1 MGDTVGKL
9 PGPMKALLH
18 FLFFLVVT
26 TVAGLAAG
34 PEAFPAASEYP
45 AIKKAAE
52 SGDLAAVIKA
62 GICAREGIGRE
73 RDTDEAYRLFKK
85 AADAGD
91 ALGMFYLAVCHDTG
105 AGTEKDVDEAITWAK
120 KAADRKHPKG
130 QAFLGLLYSRGEGT
144 KKSTAEGFRLVEEAA
159 RTGDGYAEV
168 MLGYLLSKGIGADKD
183 EGRAFQLFKSSA
195 EKGTRLGWTRL
206 GDAYHFGIGT
216 RVDNDEAVAC
226 WLKATEQGHAGG
238 YMRLANAHM
247 TGEGVRQSHEKARSY
262 AELAYESEN
271 DTRTY
276 AAALLAHLYHE
287 GLGVDKSP
295 SQTARYL
302 RISAAGGHIG
312 SMNNY
317 AALCLQPGSGVL
329 TDHTLAVALYM
340 VAAAKGEETAKKNIQ
355 SLQPT
360 ESALFSYSKATAI
373 ARSIMQS
380 LDARQEIAELQEGW
394 SSDQMTKGGSGAP
407 RKEDR
412 KGRVVT
418 GSGLVFTP
426 EGHVFTN
433 HHVVENGKS
442 FEVYVPSLKKK
453 LPAKLIVSDAANDLA
468 VLQVE
473 TWKNEPHSPALP
485 PPIASSTKAKIGDKV
500 FAIGFPLPDALG
512 TEAKYTSGDVSSL
525 SGIGDDK
532 RVIQISA
539 PIQPGNSGGPLALAD
554 GRIVG
559 VVVAT
564 LNYRLTLKESGSLP
578 QNVNFA
584 VKSDYLRILA
594 ANSGVDIP
602 DDLKV
607 TGSPVE
613 HVNAYTVQ
621 VICTQ

>member
-9 PGPMKALLH
+9 PGPMKALLRH
-18 FLFFLVVT
+18 FIFVVIT
-26 TVAGLAAG
+26 TVAGLAAA
-34 PEAFPAASEYP
+34 PEAFPVASEYP

-62 GICAREGIGRE
+62 GICAREGIGRG
-73 RDTDEAYRLFKK
+73 RDADEAFQLFKK
-85 AADAGD
+85 AADAGEPV
-91 ALGMFYLAVCHDTG
+91 GMFYMAICHDSG
-105 AGTEKDVDEAITWAK
+105 IGTAKDVEQAIAWAK
-120 KAADRKHPKG
+120 KAAAKQHPKG
-130 QAFLGLLYSRGEGT
+130 LAFLGVLYTRGHRAKE
-144 KKSTAEGFRLVEEAA
+144 SPVEGFKLVERAA

-168 MLGYLLSKGIGADKD
+168 MLGYLLSKGIGTTKD
-183 EGRAFQLFKSSA
+183 EDRAFQLFKSSA

-226 WLKATEQGHAGG
+226 WLKAIEQGHPGAC
-238 YMRLANAHM
+238 MRLANAHM
-247 TGEGVRQSHEKARSY
+247 TGEGVRQSYEKARTY
-262 AELAYESEN
+262 AEVAYEGDS

-276 AAALLAHLYHE
+276 GAALLAHLYHE

-295 SQTARYL
+295 TRAARYL

-329 TDHTLAVALYM
+329 ADQTLAAALYM
-340 VAAAKGEETAKKNIQ
+340 VAAAKGDETAKKNIQ
-355 SLQPT
+355 LVQPA
-360 ESALFSYSKATAI
+360 ESAFFSYSKATAI
-373 ARSIMQS
+373 ARSIMQA
-380 LDARQEIAELQEGW
+380 LDADREIEELQEGW

-433 HHVVENGKS
+433 HHVIENGKS

-473 TWKNEPHSPALP
+473 SWKSEPHSPALP
-485 PPIASSTKAKIGDKV
+485 PPIASSTKAKIGDKI

-607 TGSPVE
+607 KGSPVE

>member
-1 MGDTVGKL
+1 
-9 PGPMKALLH
+9 MKALLRS
-18 FLFFLVVT
+18 LFFLLVT
-26 TVAGLAAG
+26 TGAGLAAG
-34 PEAFPAASEYP
+34 PEAFPTASEYP

-52 SGDLAAVIKA
+52 RGDLAAVIKA
-62 GICAREGIGRE
+62 GICAREGIGRG
-73 RDTDEAYRLFKK
+73 RDPDEAFRLFKK
-85 AADAGD
+85 AADASE
-91 ALGMFYLAVCHDTG
+91 ALGMFYLATCYDTG
-105 AGTEKDVDEAITWAK
+105 VGTAKDIEEAIAWAQK
-120 KAADRKHPKG
+120 SAELKHPKG
-130 QAFLGLLYSRGEGT
+130 QAFLGTLYARGEGS
-144 KKSTAEGFRLVEEAA
+144 KKSPIEGFRLVNEAA
-159 RTGDGYAEV
+159 SSGDGYAEA
-168 MLGYLLSKGIGADKD
+168 MLGHLLSKGTGTAKD
-183 EGRAFQLFKSSA
+183 EARAFQLFKSSA

-206 GDAYHFGIGT
+206 GDAFNFGIGT
-216 RVDNDEAVAC
+216 SVSKEEAVAC
-226 WLKATEQGHAGG
+226 WLKGAEQGHPGAQL
-238 YMRLANAHM
+238 RLANAYLS
-247 TGEGVRQSHEKARSY
+247 GEGVIQSHEKARFY
-262 AELAYESEN
+262 AELAHEGDS
-271 DTRTY
+271 DTGAY
-276 AAALLAHLYHE
+276 AAALLAHLYLE
-287 GLGVDKSP
+287 GLGVEKSP
-295 SQTARYL
+295 SQAARYL

-329 TDHTLAVALYM
+329 PDHTLAVALYM
-340 VAAAKGEETAKKNIQ
+340 VAAAKGDETAKKNIQ
-355 SLQPT
+355 SIQPA

-380 LDARQEIAELQEGW
+380 LDARREIAELQEGW

-473 TWKNEPHSPALP
+473 TWKSEPHSPALP
-485 PPIASSTKAKIGDKV
+485 PPIASSTKAKVGDKV

>member
-1 MGDTVGKL
+1 
-9 PGPMKALLH
+9 MKALLH

-34 PEAFPAASEYP
+34 PEAFPTASEYP

-52 SGDLAAVIKA
+52 SGDLAAVINA

-91 ALGMFYLAVCHDTG
+91 ALAMFYLAVCHDTG
-105 AGTEKDVDEAITWAK
+105 AGTAKDVDAAFAWAK
-120 KAADRKHPKG
+120 KSADRKHPKG
-130 QAFLGLLYSRGEGT
+130 QALLGLFHSHGEGT
-144 KKSTAEGFRLVEEAA
+144 KESPVEGLRLLEEAA
-159 RTGDGYAEV
+159 RTGDGYAEAQ
-168 MLGYLLSKGIGADKD
+168 LGSLLGQGIGTTKD
-183 EGRAFQLFKSSA
+183 EARALRLFRSSA
-195 EKGTRLGWTRL
+195 EKGTRLGWSRL
-206 GDAYHFGIGT
+206 GDAHYFGVGT
-216 RVDNDEAVAC
+216 RVDHDEAVAC
-226 WLKATEQGHAGG
+226 WLKGAEQGHPGAQL
-238 YMRLANAHM
+238 RLANAYLS
-247 TGEGVRQSHEKARSY
+247 GEGVRQSHEKARIY
-262 AELAYESEN
+262 AELAYEGDS
-271 DTRTY
+271 DTGAY
-276 AAALLAHLYHE
+276 AAAILAHLYQE
-287 GLGVDKSP
+287 GLGVEKSP
-295 SQTARYL
+295 TRTARYL
-302 RISAAGGHIG
+302 RISAAGGNIG

-373 ARSIMQS
+373 ARSIMQA
-380 LDARQEIAELQEGW
+380 LDSRREIEELQEGW
-394 SSDQMTKGGSGAP
+394 SSDQMGKGNSGGP

-412 KGRVVT
+412 KSRIVT
-418 GSGLVFTP
+418 GSGLVFTA

-433 HHVVENGKS
+433 HHVIEGGKS
-442 FEVYVPSLKKK
+442 FQVYVPALKKK
-453 LPAKLIVSDAANDLA
+453 LPAKMIVSDAANDLA
-468 VLQVE
+468 ILEVE
-473 TWKNEPHSPALP
+473 GWKLEKHTPTLP

-512 TEAKYTSGDVSSL
+512 TEAKYTSGDVSAL

-607 TGSPVE
+607 TGSAVD

>member
-1 MGDTVGKL
+1 MGDAVGKL
-9 PGPMKALLH
+9 RGPMKALLRS
-18 FLFFLVVT
+18 FFFLLVT
-26 TVAGLAAG
+26 TVAGSAAG
-34 PEAFPAASEYP
+34 PEAFPTASEYP

-52 SGDLAAVIKA
+52 SGDLAAVINA
-62 GICAREGIGRE
+62 GICAREGIGRG
-73 RDTDEAYRLFKK
+73 RDPEEAYRLFKK

-91 ALGMFYLAVCHDTG
+91 PVGMFYLAVCYDTG
-105 AGTEKDVDEAITWAK
+105 VGTAKDIDEAFAWARK
-120 KAADRKHPKG
+120 SADRKHPKG
-130 QAFLGLLYSRGEGT
+130 LALLGLFHSRGEGT
-144 KKSTAEGFRLVEEAA
+144 KESPVEGLRLLEEAA
-159 RTGDGYAEV
+159 RSGDGYAEV
-168 MLGYLLSKGIGADKD
+168 QLGTLLGQGVGTTKD
-183 EGRAFQLFKSSA
+183 EARALRLFRSSA
-195 EKGTRLGWTRL
+195 EKGTRLGWARL
-206 GDAYHFGIGT
+206 GDAHYFGIGT
-216 RVDNDEAVAC
+216 RVDHEEAVAC
-226 WLKATEQGHAGG
+226 WLKGAEQGHPGAQL
-238 YMRLANAHM
+238 RLANAYFS
-247 TGEGVRQSHEKARSY
+247 GEGVRQSHEKARIY
-262 AELAYESEN
+262 AELAYEGDS
-271 DTRTY
+271 DTGAY
-276 AAALLAHLYHE
+276 ATAILAHLYLE
-287 GLGVDKSP
+287 GLGVEKSP
-295 SQTARYL
+295 SRAARYL
-302 RISAAGGHIG
+302 RISAAGGNIG

-329 TDHTLAVALYM
+329 ADHTLAVALYM
-340 VAAAKGEETAKKNIQ
+340 VAAAKGDETAKKNIQ
-355 SLQPT
+355 SIQPAET
-360 ESALFSYSKATAI
+360 AFFSYSKATAI

-380 LDARQEIAELQEGW
+380 LDARREIEELQEGW

-453 LPAKLIVSDAANDLA
+453 LPAKLVVSDAANDLA

-473 TWKNEPHSPALP
+473 SWKTVPHSPALP

-602 DDLKV
+602 DDLK
-607 TGSPVE
+607 TSGSPVE